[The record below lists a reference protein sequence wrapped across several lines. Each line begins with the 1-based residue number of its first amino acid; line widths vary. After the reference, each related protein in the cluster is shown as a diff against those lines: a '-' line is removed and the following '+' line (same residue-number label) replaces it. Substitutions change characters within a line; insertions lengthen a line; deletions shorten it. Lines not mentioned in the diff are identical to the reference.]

1 MFHNGINLDLHDYPE
16 KINRWQTWFYTIGAK
31 SIIDTKYK
39 MNGIRFKNTQKSI
52 NNIGKRVSTEGV
64 KAQN

>member
-39 MNGIRFKNTQKSI
+39 MHGIRFKNT
-52 NNIGKRVSTEGV
+52 
-64 KAQN
+64 